1 MKRIYI
7 NISDIPTYV
16 GKSKYDLQRPIE
28 RLWCKY
34 DKDDY
39 ESFKKNCENVVMKKV
54 YDIDIDDKDIENEKT
69 RKTLIEKMKIT
80 EKDETKVN
88 EIINE
93 KITELKKR
101 VETFKYTDAE
111 LIQKELNSNVFK
123 KSDIETIQ
131 NPVIKEKAQ
140 TFFNKNKGIQNEDS
154 ALNSFE
160 SDSKLKLDKEQ
171 KYYSKF
177 LFNYNNKD
185 WYIGGKM
192 DGIDHENQTI
202 IEVKTRMRCFF
213 NNVRDYE
220 MAQIQLYMYISG
232 YKKSILVEKLNKK
245 IKKTNIEYNEDYVN
259 TLLFDLKTFIQ
270 SFDLFMNTLDT
281 KENYVSSD
289 NEDKNNILNEL
300 FF

>member
-16 GKSKYDLQRPIE
+16 GKSKYDIQRPIE
-28 RLWCKY
+28 RLWSKY

-39 ESFKKNCENVVMKKV
+39 ELFKTNCEKMAMKKI
-54 YDIDIDDKDIENEKT
+54 YDIDIDNIKQDEK
-69 RKTLIEKMKIT
+69 LIEKLKIT
-80 EKDETKVN
+80 DNDKVDEIV
-88 EIINE
+88 NE

-160 SDSKLKLDKEQ
+160 NETKLKLDKEQ

-213 NNVRDYE
+213 NQVRDYE

-232 YKKSILVEKLNKK
+232 YKKSVLVEKLNKK

-259 TLLFDLKTFIQ
+259 TVLFDLKTFIQ
-270 SFDLFMNTLDT
+270 NFDLFMNTVDT
-281 KENYVSSD
+281 KENYVSND
-289 NEDKNNILNEL
+289 NEEKNNLLNEL

>member
-16 GKSKYDLQRPIE
+16 GKSKYDIQRPIE
-28 RLWCKY
+28 RLWSKY

-39 ESFKKNCENVVMKKV
+39 ELYKTNCEKMAMKKI
-54 YDIDIDDKDIENEKT
+54 YDIDIDNIKQDEK
-69 RKTLIEKMKIT
+69 LIEKLKIT
-80 EKDETKVN
+80 DNDKVDEIV
-88 EIINE
+88 NE

-140 TFFNKNKGIQNEDS
+140 TFFNKNKGILNEDS

-160 SDSKLKLDKEQ
+160 NETKLKLDKEQ

-213 NNVRDYE
+213 NQVRDYE

-232 YKKSILVEKLNKK
+232 YKKSVLVEKLNKK

-259 TLLFDLKTFIQ
+259 TVLFDLKTFIQ
-270 SFDLFMNTLDT
+270 NFDLFMNTVDT
-281 KENYVSSD
+281 KENYVSND
-289 NEDKNNILNEL
+289 NEEKNNLLNEL

>member
-16 GKSKYDLQRPIE
+16 GKSKYDIQRPIE
-28 RLWCKY
+28 RLWSKY

-39 ESFKKNCENVVMKKV
+39 ELYKTNCEKMAMKKI
-54 YDIDIDDKDIENEKT
+54 YDIDIDNIKQDEK
-69 RKTLIEKMKIT
+69 LIEKLKIT
-80 EKDETKVN
+80 DNDKVDEIV
-88 EIINE
+88 NE

-160 SDSKLKLDKEQ
+160 NETKLKLDKEQ

-213 NNVRDYE
+213 NQVRDYE

-232 YKKSILVEKLNKK
+232 YKKSVLVEKLNKK

-259 TLLFDLKTFIQ
+259 TVLFDLKTFIQ
-270 SFDLFMNTLDT
+270 NFDLFMNTVDT
-281 KENYVSSD
+281 KENYVSND
-289 NEDKNNILNEL
+289 NEEKNNLLNEL